1 MRRAD
6 RAAPVLRDADL
17 SGGPRHGGRPP
28 NRLPCPGSA
37 QQWHRYRGSIC
48 LRQRHGLDHER
59 KLSGARH
66 HARDGPDLRLHRRP
80 PPCTDLLRG
89 ACPRKRTRKRT
100 RRATGRATGEGTIM
114 KNPAAGF
121 GVNTY
126 SYIFDGSAADTVA
139 RLADQGYGGVELM
152 FFPGHLWPAELDASQ
167 LRGLRQLCEARL
179 RLVAVN
185 MPNVDMN
192 IAAAAEE
199 MRAYTLDLLIK
210 FVRCAG
216 ELGAG
221 GIIVGPGKAN
231 PLFPMPRD
239 RMISYFYRA
248 LDVLAPLARQ
258 VGTRLFIENMP
269 FAFLPDAE
277 SLMKAVDGYGDDS
290 IRVIYDVANAHFI
303 GEAPTDG
310 LRRVRDRLSLVH
322 FSDTTRQSYKHD
334 PLGRGDVPLAGIPSA
349 MKEIGYSELPMLEVI
364 SLNPDPDIAD
374 SCRRL
379 HQAGFGRDA

>member
-1 MRRAD
+1 
-6 RAAPVLRDADL
+6 
-17 SGGPRHGGRPP
+17 
-28 NRLPCPGSA
+28 
-37 QQWHRYRGSIC
+37 
-48 LRQRHGLDHER
+48 
-59 KLSGARH
+59 
-66 HARDGPDLRLHRRP
+66 
-80 PPCTDLLRG
+80 
-89 ACPRKRTRKRT
+89 
-100 RRATGRATGEGTIM
+100 M
-114 KNPAAGF
+114 KNAAAGF

-126 SYIFDGSAADTVA
+126 SYIFGGSAADIVA
-139 RLADQGYGGVELM
+139 RLADLGYGGVELM

-167 LRGLRQLCEARL
+167 LRSLRRLCEARL

-192 IAAAAEE
+192 VAAAAEE
-199 MRAYTLDLLIK
+199 MRTYTLNLLVQ

-221 GIIVGPGKAN
+221 GIVVGPGKAN

-239 RMISYFYRA
+239 RMISHFYRA
-248 LDVLAPLARQ
+248 LDTLAPLARE

-277 SLMKAVDGYGDDS
+277 SLMNAVDGYGDDS
-290 IRVIYDVANAHFI
+290 IRVIYDVANGHFI
-303 GEAPTDG
+303 GEPPTEG
-310 LRRVRDRLSLVH
+310 LRRVRDRVSLVH

-334 PLGRGDVPLAGIPSA
+334 AIGCGDVPLAGIPSV

-364 SLNPDPDIAD
+364 TLNPDADIAD

-379 HQAGFGRDA
+379 CQAGFGCGA

>member
-1 MRRAD
+1 
-6 RAAPVLRDADL
+6 
-17 SGGPRHGGRPP
+17 
-28 NRLPCPGSA
+28 
-37 QQWHRYRGSIC
+37 
-48 LRQRHGLDHER
+48 
-59 KLSGARH
+59 
-66 HARDGPDLRLHRRP
+66 
-80 PPCTDLLRG
+80 
-89 ACPRKRTRKRT
+89 
-100 RRATGRATGEGTIM
+100 M

-126 SYIFDGSAADTVA
+126 SYIFDGGAADTVA
-139 RLADQGYGGVELM
+139 RLADQGYGGVQLM
-152 FFPGHLWPAELDASQ
+152 FFPRHLWPAELDASR

-192 IAAAAEE
+192 IAAATEE

-258 VGTRLFIENMP
+258 VGTKLFIENMP

-322 FSDTTRQSYKHD
+322 FSDTT
-334 PLGRGDVPLAGIPSA
+334 GRVTSTIRWGAA
-349 MKEIGYSELPMLEVI
+349 MSRWQ
-364 SLNPDPDIAD
+364 A
-374 SCRRL
+374 L
-379 HQAGFGRDA
+379 HRS

>member
-1 MRRAD
+1 
-6 RAAPVLRDADL
+6 
-17 SGGPRHGGRPP
+17 
-28 NRLPCPGSA
+28 
-37 QQWHRYRGSIC
+37 
-48 LRQRHGLDHER
+48 
-59 KLSGARH
+59 
-66 HARDGPDLRLHRRP
+66 
-80 PPCTDLLRG
+80 
-89 ACPRKRTRKRT
+89 
-100 RRATGRATGEGTIM
+100 M
-114 KNPAAGF
+114 KHPAAGF

-139 RLADQGYGGVELM
+139 KLADQGYGGVELM
-152 FFPGHLWPAELDASQ
+152 FFPGHFWPAELDASAI
-167 LRGLRQLCEARL
+167 RGLRQQCEARL

-221 GIIVGPGKAN
+221 GIIVGPGKPN

-239 RMISYFYRA
+239 RMISHFYRA
-248 LDVLAPLARQ
+248 LDTLAPLARQ

-277 SLMKAVDGYGDDS
+277 SLMKIVDGYGDDS

-303 GEAPTDG
+303 GESPTQG

-334 PLGRGDVPLAGIPSA
+334 AIGCGDVPLAGTASA
-349 MKEIGYSELPMLEVI
+349 MKEIGYTELPMLEVI
-364 SLNPDPDIAD
+364 SLNPDRDIAD
-374 SCRRL
+374 SCGRL
-379 HQAGFGRDA
+379 REAGIGANV

>member
-1 MRRAD
+1 
-6 RAAPVLRDADL
+6 
-17 SGGPRHGGRPP
+17 
-28 NRLPCPGSA
+28 
-37 QQWHRYRGSIC
+37 
-48 LRQRHGLDHER
+48 
-59 KLSGARH
+59 
-66 HARDGPDLRLHRRP
+66 
-80 PPCTDLLRG
+80 
-89 ACPRKRTRKRT
+89 
-100 RRATGRATGEGTIM
+100 M
-114 KNPAAGF
+114 KHVAAGF

-152 FFPGHLWPAELDASQ
+152 FFPGHLWPAELDASA
-167 LRGLRQLCEARL
+167 LRALRKLCEARL

-199 MRAYTLDLLIK
+199 MRSYTLDLLVQ

-231 PLFPMPRD
+231 PLFPMPRE
-239 RMISYFYRA
+239 RMISHFYRA
-248 LDVLAPLARQ
+248 LDTLAPLARQ
-258 VGTRLFIENMP
+258 AGTRLFIENMP

-277 SLMKAVDGYGDDS
+277 ALMNVVDGYGDES

-310 LRRVRDRLSLVH
+310 LRRVSDRLSLVH

-334 PLGRGDVPLAGIPSA
+334 PLGCGDVPLAGIPSA
-349 MKEIGYSELPMLEVI
+349 MNAIGYSELPMLEVI
-364 SLNPDPDIAD
+364 SLNPDADIAD

-379 HQAGFGRDA
+379 HAAGFGRDA

>member
-1 MRRAD
+1 MK
-6 RAAPVLRDADL
+6 DA
-17 SGGPRHGGRPP
+17 
-28 NRLPCPGSA
+28 
-37 QQWHRYRGSIC
+37 
-48 LRQRHGLDHER
+48 
-59 KLSGARH
+59 
-66 HARDGPDLRLHRRP
+66 
-80 PPCTDLLRG
+80 
-89 ACPRKRTRKRT
+89 
-100 RRATGRATGEGTIM
+100 
-114 KNPAAGF
+114 AAGF

-152 FFPGHLWPAELDASQ
+152 FFPGHLWPAELDASA
-167 LRGLRQLCEARL
+167 LRSLRQLCEARL

-199 MRAYTLDLLIK
+199 MRAYTLDLLVR

-239 RMISYFYRA
+239 RMISHFYRA
-248 LDVLAPLARQ
+248 LDTLAPLARQ
-258 VGTRLFIENMP
+258 VGTRLLIENMP

-277 SLMKAVDGYGDDS
+277 SLMKVVDGYGDET

-303 GEAPTDG
+303 GEPPTHG

-334 PLGRGDVPLAGIPSA
+334 PLGCGDVPLAGIASI
-349 MKEIGYSELPMLEVI
+349 MKEIGYAELPMLEII
-364 SLNPDPDIAD
+364 SLNPDLDIAD

-379 HQAGFGRDA
+379 QQAGFGNA

>member
-1 MRRAD
+1 
-6 RAAPVLRDADL
+6 
-17 SGGPRHGGRPP
+17 
-28 NRLPCPGSA
+28 
-37 QQWHRYRGSIC
+37 
-48 LRQRHGLDHER
+48 
-59 KLSGARH
+59 
-66 HARDGPDLRLHRRP
+66 
-80 PPCTDLLRG
+80 
-89 ACPRKRTRKRT
+89 
-100 RRATGRATGEGTIM
+100 M
-114 KNPAAGF
+114 KNAAAGF

-126 SYIFDGSAADTVA
+126 SYIFGGSAADAVA

-152 FFPGHLWPAELDASQ
+152 FFPGHLWPAELDSSR
-167 LRGLRQLCEARL
+167 LRGLRQLCEQRL
-179 RLVAVN
+179 RLVSVN
-185 MPNVDMN
+185 MPNIDINV
-192 IAAAAEE
+192 AAAAEE
-199 MRAYTLDLLIK
+199 MRTYTLNLLVQ

-248 LDVLAPLARQ
+248 LDRLAPLARQ
-258 VGTRLFIENMP
+258 AGVRLFIENMP

-277 SLMKAVDGYGDDS
+277 SLMKVVDGYGDES

-303 GEAPTDG
+303 GESPGDG

-334 PLGRGDVPLAGIPSA
+334 PIGSGDVPLPGIASV
-349 MKEIGYSELPMLEVI
+349 MKEIGYTELPMLEVI
-364 SLNPDPDIAD
+364 SPEPDADIAD

-379 HQAGFGRDA
+379 RQAGFGCDA

>member
-1 MRRAD
+1 
-6 RAAPVLRDADL
+6 
-17 SGGPRHGGRPP
+17 
-28 NRLPCPGSA
+28 
-37 QQWHRYRGSIC
+37 
-48 LRQRHGLDHER
+48 
-59 KLSGARH
+59 
-66 HARDGPDLRLHRRP
+66 
-80 PPCTDLLRG
+80 
-89 ACPRKRTRKRT
+89 
-100 RRATGRATGEGTIM
+100 M

-126 SYIFDGSAADTVA
+126 SYIFDSSAADIVA

-152 FFPGHLWPAELDASQ
+152 FFPGHLWPAELDASK
-167 LRGLRQLCEARL
+167 LRGLRDLCEQRL

-185 MPNVDMN
+185 MPNVDIN

-199 MRAYTLDLLIK
+199 MRAYTIDLLVR

-239 RMISYFYRA
+239 RMVSHFYRA
-248 LDVLAPLARQ
+248 LDTLAPLARQ
-258 VGTRLFIENMP
+258 AGTRLLIENMP

-277 SLMKAVDGYGDDS
+277 SLMKIVNGYGDES

-303 GEAPTDG
+303 GESPGEG

-334 PLGRGDVPLAGIPSA
+334 PLGYGDVPLAGLASV
-349 MKEIGYSELPMLEVI
+349 MKEIGYTELPMLEVI
-364 SLNPDPDIAD
+364 SHNPDSDIAE

-379 HQAGFGRDA
+379 QQAGFGRDV